1 MPQNFPEITSRID
14 NVELTEIKNRFALR
28 DRINADRYELTQ
40 TERRNPTVL
49 FDQASTP
56 QALTQTTLQGLK
68 YPLELDGDGG
78 LKLSSN
84 YDRIGEQIL
93 ELLETRI
100 GERIYRPFLG
110 TPELLFESID
120 EYALAQTLRSQ
131 LRAFLPTVTELDVR
145 VTLREDGNANIV
157 VFYSV
162 EGSESAMVKYS
173 YSI

>member
-14 NVELTEIKNRFALR
+14 TVELTEIKNRFALR

>member
-1 MPQNFPEITSRID
+1 
-14 NVELTEIKNRFALR
+14 
-28 DRINADRYELTQ
+28 
-40 TERRNPTVL
+40 
-49 FDQASTP
+49 
-56 QALTQTTLQGLK
+56 
-68 YPLELDGDGG
+68 LDGKGG

-100 GERIYRPFLG
+100 GERVYRPFLG

-131 LRAFLPTVTELDVR
+131 LRAFLPTVTELEAK
-145 VTLREDGNANIV
+145 VTLREDGSANII

-162 EGSESAMVKYS
+162 EGSETAMVKYS
-173 YSI
+173 YSL

>member
-1 MPQNFPEITSRID
+1 MAQDFPEITSRID
-14 NVELTEIKNRFALR
+14 TIELTAIKNQFALR
-28 DRINADRYELTQ
+28 DRINSDRYEITQ
-40 TERRNPTVL
+40 IERRNPTAF
-49 FDQASTP
+49 FDQSSTP
-56 QALTQTTLQGLK
+56 KALTQTTLQGLK
-68 YPLELDGDGG
+68 YPLELDGSGG

-84 YDRIGEQIL
+84 YKRIGEQIL

-100 GERIYRPFLG
+100 GERVYRPFLG

-162 EGSESAMVKYS
+162 EGSEQAVIRYS

>member
-1 MPQNFPEITSRID
+1 MPQDFPEITSRID